1 MVEIEKKDKILFIF
15 MAAAIL
21 CSYLLLEDKQ
31 TLLYLFLLIFLGY
44 SFTSL
49 YVSHYYGAQIKG
61 WSSVIAERDY
71 TSFLLTIPQ
80 AGIMGAMV
88 ITLYPGFYVPIPL
101 IAGFI
106 LMIVGMGFNLVVR
119 KELGKNWVPLSKTTP
134 NQELVTDGLYSRVR
148 HPFYLSILILFTG
161 VAVISWN
168 WYGLIFLMALVGG
181 LIIRIKKEENN
192 LIIKFGDEY
201 QEYMEKTGMLIP
213 KIT

>member
-1 MVEIEKKDKILFIF
+1 

-21 CSYLLLEDKQ
+21 CTYSLMEDEQ

-49 YVSHYYGAQIKG
+49 YVSHHYGADIMG

-80 AGIMGAMV
+80 AGIMGALV

-101 IAGFI
+101 IGGFI

-134 NQELVTDGLYSRVR
+134 NQDLVTDGLYSRVR

>member
-1 MVEIEKKDKILFIF
+1 

-21 CSYLLLEDKQ
+21 CSYLLLEDK

-49 YVSHYYGAQIKG
+49 YVSHHYGADIMG

-80 AGIMGAMV
+80 AGIMGALV

-101 IAGFI
+101 IGGFI

-134 NQELVTDGLYSRVR
+134 NQDLVTDGLYSRVR

-181 LIIRIKKEENN
+181 LVIRIKKEENN
-192 LIIKFGDEY
+192 LLIKFGDKY
-201 QEYMEKTGMLIP
+201 RGYMKKTGMLIP
-213 KIT
+213 KII

>member
-1 MVEIEKKDKILFIF
+1 

-21 CSYLLLEDKQ
+21 CSYLLLEDK

-49 YVSHYYGAQIKG
+49 YVSHHYGAQIKG

-80 AGIMGAMV
+80 AGIMGALV
-88 ITLYPGFYVPIPL
+88 ITLYPGFYMPIPL
-101 IAGFI
+101 ISGFI

>member
-1 MVEIEKKDKILFIF
+1 
-15 MAAAIL
+15 
-21 CSYLLLEDKQ
+21 
-31 TLLYLFLLIFLGY
+31 
-44 SFTSL
+44 
-49 YVSHYYGAQIKG
+49 
-61 WSSVIAERDY
+61 
-71 TSFLLTIPQ
+71 
-80 AGIMGAMV
+80 
-88 ITLYPGFYVPIPL
+88 
-101 IAGFI
+101 
-106 LMIVGMGFNLVVR
+106 MIVGMGFNLVVR

-168 WYGLIFLMALVGG
+168 WYGLIFLMAMVGG

-201 QEYMEKTGMLIP
+201 REYMEKTGMLIP